1 MSGIAERILVEPTR
15 RRRRWMDGVLIG
27 LRAAIVSTVVLLL
40 AGVFVGR
47 GFDILAE
54 AGKALLPSVVHW
66 ATGASAA
73 LSYLLSHTLL
83 YLLAGIVVLALVGLP
98 DRLPPLIT
106 GLVLAIVLIEFGF
119 LMLTTE
125 SHALG
130 RVDAVTWRALLI
142 AHGAGDAVFALGI
155 VRAHPSVR
163 QALVRGYEW

>member
-1 MSGIAERILVEPTR
+1 MSGIPENVAVERTGRPF
-15 RRRRWMDGVLIG
+15 RWRDGVLIG
-27 LRAAIVSTVVLLL
+27 LRAAVVSTVILLL
-40 AGVFVGR
+40 AGALSGQ
-47 GFDILAE
+47 GFDILAD

-83 YLLAGIVVLALVGLP
+83 YMLAGIVALALVGLS

-106 GLVLAIVLIEFGF
+106 GMVLAIVLIEFGF

-125 SHALG
+125 SQALG
-130 RVDAVTWRALLI
+130 RVDAATWRALLI
-142 AHGAGDAVFALGI
+142 AHAAGDLVFVLGI

>member
-1 MSGIAERILVEPTR
+1 L
-15 RRRRWMDGVLIG
+15 
-27 LRAAIVSTVVLLL
+27 VLLL
-40 AGVFVGR
+40 AGALSGR
-47 GFDILAE
+47 GFHILAD

-83 YLLAGIVVLALVGLP
+83 YMVAGIVALALVGLP

-106 GLVLAIVLIEFGF
+106 GLVLVAILIEFGF
-119 LMLTTE
+119 FMLTTE
-125 SHALG
+125 SQALG
-130 RVDAVTWRALLI
+130 RIDAATWRALLI
-142 AHGAGDAVFALGI
+142 AHAAGDLILVLGI